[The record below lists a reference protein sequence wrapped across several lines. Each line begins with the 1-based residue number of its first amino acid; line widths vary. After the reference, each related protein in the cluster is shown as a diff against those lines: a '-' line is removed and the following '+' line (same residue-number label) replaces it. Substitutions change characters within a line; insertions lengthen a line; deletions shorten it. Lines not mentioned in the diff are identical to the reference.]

1 MMPVTNGSLK
11 HITSSYGDDC
21 MWTFFYYAHGP
32 SCASTYI
39 MKGVFFYARLPDC
52 IVEETNLLLTI
63 FKDYPDVVTIP
74 QLCEMLGG
82 ISSKSTYKLL
92 QANRILHFKI
102 GRAYKIPKVHVI
114 AHLQPLIH
122 SQQINA
128 ENNFTL
134 SL

>member
-1 MMPVTNGSLK
+1 
-11 HITSSYGDDC
+11 
-21 MWTFFYYAHGP
+21 
-32 SCASTYI
+32 
-39 MKGVFFYARLPDC
+39 
-52 IVEETNLLLTI
+52 
-63 FKDYPDVVTIP
+63 
-74 QLCEMLGG
+74 MLGG